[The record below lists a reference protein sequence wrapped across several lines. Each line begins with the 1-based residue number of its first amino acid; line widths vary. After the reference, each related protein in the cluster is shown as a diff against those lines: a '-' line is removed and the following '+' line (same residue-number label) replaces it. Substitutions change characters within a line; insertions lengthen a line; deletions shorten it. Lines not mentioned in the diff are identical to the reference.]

1 MLLLLL
7 LILVAG
13 TGHASSGLADDRG
26 KRIRE
31 GFVATRIISLTPHLA
46 EIVFVAGAGSKLVGV
61 SSYSDYPEAVRTL
74 PGIGD
79 AGRLDLEKIVMLKP
93 DLVMAWQSSNQADI
107 RKLEKLGIR
116 VFVTRADRLEDISR
130 LLRIT
135 GRLAGTRI
143 QADLAADN
151 LDAGLLRARQHYA
164 GRTAVRV
171 FQLIWHQPLMTVNDS
186 HIISDIIRTCGGINV
201 FAAATLI
208 TPTVSAE
215 DLLAANPQVI
225 IDSSSATGTGL
236 PAWQQRLQS
245 LDAVSHNRILPVHPD
260 LLHRPAPRMLQA
272 VEAICT
278 YLEKV
283 RSGQEM

>member
-1 MLLLLL
+1 M
-7 LILVAG
+7 AG
-13 TGHASSGLADDRG
+13 TGHACSGVEDDRG

-31 GFVATRIISLTPHLA
+31 GFVAKRIISLTPHLT
-46 EIVFVAGAGSKLVGV
+46 EIVFAAGAGSKLVGV
-61 SSYSDYPEAVRTL
+61 SSYSDYPEAARSL

-79 AGRLDLEKIVMLKP
+79 AGKLDLEKIVMLKP

-135 GRLAGTRI
+135 GSLTDTRA
-143 QADLAADN
+143 QADRAADT
-151 LDAGLLRARQHYA
+151 LDAALLHARQHYA
-164 GRTAVRV
+164 GRTTVRV
-171 FQLIWHQPLMTVNDS
+171 FQLIWHQPLMTVNDN
-186 HIISDIIRTCGGINV
+186 HIISDIIRTCGGINI
-201 FAAATLI
+201 FAAATLT
-208 TPTVSAE
+208 TPTISAE

-225 IDSSSATGTGL
+225 IDSSTAGTGL
-236 PAWQQRLQS
+236 PVWKQRLPF

-260 LLHRPAPRMLQA
+260 LVHRPTPRILQA
-272 VEAICT
+272 VEALCT